1 MLQHSPSYDL
11 GMPEDLRSAD
21 DPTQSLDPALEEII
35 VSPPRAATRTR
46 WAETA
51 FLMMLCVYGALAMLA
66 NRYAYF
72 GWDLSLARSIQSIS
86 IPGFEKVMIGVSL
99 LGNGLIAWP
108 LVIISG
114 VVMVRTGLRAEGV
127 ICMAGAGS
135 GWLMNQFLKL
145 LIGRPRPSSTLVNV
159 AGTFHF
165 DSFPSGH
172 VVFFV
177 EFFGLLFFYAY
188 VLLKRGA
195 LRRVSLIAAGLLIP
209 LVGVSRV
216 YLGAHWPS
224 DVAGAYLAGGIWL
237 MLMIEA
243 YRRTKAKHNGQK

>member
-1 MLQHSPSYDL
+1 MQN
-11 GMPEDLRSAD
+11 A
-21 DPTQSLDPALEEII
+21 DPAVAEAI
-35 VSPPRAATRTR
+35 VSPPQAAARTR

-51 FLMMLCVYGALAMLA
+51 FLMMLCVYAAMAVLA

-72 GWDLSLARSIQSIS
+72 AWDLGLARNIQSIS
-86 IPGFEKVMIGVSL
+86 IPGFDELMVGVSI
-99 LGNGLIAWP
+99 LGNGWIAWP
-108 LVIISG
+108 LVIVAG
-114 VVMVRTGLRAEGV
+114 VGLIRAGLRAEGV

-135 GWLMNQFLKL
+135 GWVVNQLLKL
-145 LIGRPRPSSTLVNV
+145 LSGRPRPSADLVNV

-177 EFFGLLFFYAY
+177 EFFGLMLFFAY
-188 VLLKRGA
+188 VLLKRGP
-195 LRRVSLIAAGLLIP
+195 LRRASLAVLGVLIA

-224 DVAGAYLAGGIWL
+224 DVVGAYLAGGIWL

-243 YRRTKAKHNGQK
+243 YRRMKARRRNQA